1 MGFFDNFRG
10 SKNPYRDEQAEVE
23 KFLEGDTRKPTE
35 DNLAALDELLENYLQ
50 MIDTQEYLLKRT
62 DGFTEMDMTPLRME
76 LKRNVSKA
84 KEGGTKQFQIIADD
98 IVKAREECII
108 ALSRIVEK
116 YNKQNPNNPFHIS
129 QMK

>member
-1 MGFFDNFRG
+1 MGLFDNFRS
-10 SKNPYRDEQAEVE
+10 SKNPSRNEQAEVE

-35 DNLAALDELLENYLQ
+35 DNLAALDEFLESYLK
-50 MIDTQEYLLKRT
+50 MLDVQEYLLIRT
-62 DGFTEMDMTPLRME
+62 DGFLEMDMTPLRME

-98 IVKAREECII
+98 IVNAKKELDITVGKII
-108 ALSRIVEK
+108 EI
-116 YNKQNPNNPFHIS
+116 YNNQNKEPFHIS

>member
-1 MGFFDNFRG
+1 MGLFDNFRS
-10 SKNPYRDEQAEVE
+10 SKKPSRNEQAEVE

-35 DNLAALDELLENYLQ
+35 DNLAALDEFLESYLK
-50 MIDTQEYLLKRT
+50 MLDVQEYLLIRT
-62 DGFTEMDMTPLRME
+62 DGFLEMDMTPLRME

-98 IVKAREECII
+98 IVNAKKELDITVGKII
-108 ALSRIVEK
+108 EI
-116 YNKQNPNNPFHIS
+116 YNNQNKEPFHIS

>member
-1 MGFFDNFRG
+1 MGFFDIFRD
-10 SKNPYRDEQAEVE
+10 SKKPSKDEQAEIE

-35 DNLAALDELLENYLQ
+35 DNLAALDELLEMYMQ
-50 MIDTQEYLLKRT
+50 MLDVQEYLLKKT

-76 LKRNVSKA
+76 LKRNVAKA

-98 IVKAREECII
+98 MVNAKKELNITVGKII
-108 ALSRIVEK
+108 EI
-116 YNKQNPNNPFHIS
+116 YNGQNNEPFHIS